1 MKRILLSIITITLLF
16 VSSFITVNAAVSGT
30 AVASTG
36 FLENAVSNVGFPIL
50 CCAVMAWFIY
60 QTLKDH
66 TIIKNDVLN
75 KALNLWTDLIE
86 ELQKN
91 TESINDMCELIKTNK
106 EIEAALKQK
115 EDTSNE

>member
-1 MKRILLSIITITLLF
+1 MKKNIILLLLF
-16 VSSFITVNAAVSGT
+16 AVCLVGSNCIIAYAAET
-30 AVASTG
+30 NTG

-66 TIIKNDVLN
+66 TIIKNDILE
-75 KALNLWTDLIE
+75 KALNLWTDLIS

-91 TESINDMCELIKTNK
+91 TESINDMCDLLKEEKKIKIK
-106 EIEAALKQK
+106 EEE
-115 EDTSNE
+115 EDYGD